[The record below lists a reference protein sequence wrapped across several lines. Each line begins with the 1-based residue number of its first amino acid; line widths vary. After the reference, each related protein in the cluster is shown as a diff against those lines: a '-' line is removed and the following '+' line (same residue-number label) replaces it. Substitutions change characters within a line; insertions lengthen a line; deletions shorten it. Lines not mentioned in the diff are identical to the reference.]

1 LSGVA
6 LTSSSAD
13 SFVTANPDPL
23 LKDALPAAPIA
34 TRSFSPA
41 ETLTTYSEL
50 YVAAGAAR
58 AVTMMTS
65 VQDARSGKTVFQGED
80 RRAVDASTRLTTHA
94 FSTQVPL
101 KNLSA
106 GNYILRVSVRS
117 SVGSDATERV
127 VPFDVR

>member
-1 LSGVA
+1 
-6 LTSSSAD
+6 
-13 SFVTANPDPL
+13 
-23 LKDALPAAPIA
+23 
-34 TRSFSPA
+34 FSPA

-80 RRAVDASTRLTTHA
+80 RRGVAPSTRLTTHA

-117 SVGSDATERV
+117 SVGGAGPGGV
-127 VPFDVR
+127 FPFEWRSPGGGRG